1 MVGGTSMRLRSLRR
15 KIKVILVNNFAS
27 KYKDQD
33 QELVMQVFDSI
44 AGEITREFEKFFE
57 KFNLKK

>member
-1 MVGGTSMRLRSLRR
+1 MGLKSLRR
-15 KIKVILVNNFAS
+15 KIKIILVNNFAG

-44 AGEITREFEKFFE
+44 AGEISREVEKFFE
-57 KFNLKK
+57 KLMKEKNGK